1 MNWRRI
7 TRGITGGLSLVLFA
21 SACGGGGADRTPTTI
36 TTATETTSA
45 TSPTPTVA
53 SPPSATPDPEAE
65 VLAAYADYWELYAE
79 AVLNLDHSI
88 LMGVASEEE
97 LQQVQDEIETLR
109 ADGVALRVVI
119 EHRPTV
125 IELTET
131 SATVFDEMTN
141 NSFYVDPETHEPPE
155 GEGNGETL
163 IDTFFL
169 EKVDGQWMVIRS
181 IRQN

>member
-7 TRGITGGLSLVLFA
+7 TKEITGGLSLALLA
-21 SACGGGGADRTPTTI
+21 SACGGDDPAPTPTPTPTT
-36 TTATETTSA
+36 TATAAA
-45 TSPTPTVA
+45 TNTPTIA
-53 SPPSATPDPEAE
+53 AQPTSTPNPEAE
-65 VLAAYADYWELYAE
+65 VLTAYANYWELYAE

-88 LMGVASEEE
+88 LTGVASEEE
-97 LQQVQDEIETLR
+97 LQQVQKEIETLR
-109 ADGVALRVVI
+109 ANGVALRVVI

-125 IELTET
+125 IELTDT

>member
-7 TRGITGGLSLVLFA
+7 SRGIASGLSLALLA
-21 SACGGGGADRTPTTI
+21 SACGGDDADPTPT
-36 TTATETTSA
+36 TTATETTPAAA
-45 TSPTPTVA
+45 TSPTPTVVA
-53 SPPSATPDPEAE
+53 RPSATPDPEVE
-65 VLAAYADYWELYAE
+65 VLTAYANYWELYAE

-88 LMGVASEEE
+88 LTGVASEEE
-97 LQQVQDEIETLR
+97 LQQVREEIEALR
-109 ADGVALRVVI
+109 ANGVALRVVI

-125 IELTET
+125 IELTDT

-155 GEGNGETL
+155 GEGSGETL
-163 IDTFFL
+163 VDTFFL

>member
-1 MNWRRI
+1 MSWRRI
-7 TRGITGGLSLVLFA
+7 TRVIASSLSLALLA
-21 SACGGGGADRTPTTI
+21 SACGGDDADRTPTT
-36 TTATETTSA
+36 TKTATAAA
-45 TSPTPTVA
+45 TNLTPTVA
-53 SPPSATPDPEAE
+53 AQPTSTPNPEGE
-65 VLAAYADYWELYAE
+65 VLAAYANYWELYAE

-88 LMGVASEEE
+88 LTGVASEEE
-97 LQQVQDEIETLR
+97 LQQVQEEIETLR
-109 ADGVALRVVI
+109 ANGVALRVVI

-125 IELTET
+125 IELTDT

-155 GEGNGETL
+155 GEGSGETL
-163 IDTFFL
+163 VDTFFL